1 MHVIRGP
8 KELPRRVLLARSERG
23 EARRHRRASAQRLLG
38 APAPRNVSFVGSILV
53 LADETVFCLFDGRE
67 EDVRA
72 ATVRAGVPFQRVLES
87 LRIDGSQPEIK
98 EER

>member
-1 MHVIRGP
+1 
-8 KELPRRVLLARSERG
+8 
-23 EARRHRRASAQRLLG
+23 
-38 APAPRNVSFVGSILV
+38 V